1 MFSITRRSGSHVHQW
16 LTDNLLISLGP
27 WLSLQKKIVDG
38 FIEHPADDY
47 VKCLK
52 SYSAIL
58 QQINC
63 FQVSEDF
70 TARARK
76 YWKEAGVE
84 NKVNLYVLSDCATS
98 WLVLSYLA
106 LVRSWEQGRN
116 NCIFEGWLLVGC
128 ILGIE
133 GKAHFIPSRTVWSQ
147 FCFVW
152 LFNWCHIM
160 FFCKNTGRLENCS
173 SNWDSSKAGRQQW
186 GRHLWL
192 CLHRCWQG
200 NFYDDYYHHDDWWW
214 NP

>member
-1 MFSITRRSGSHVHQW
+1 MTSHVHQW

-27 WLSLQKKIVDG
+27 WLKSLKTIFDG
-38 FIEHPADDY
+38 FLEHPADDY

-133 GKAHFIPSRTVWSQ
+133 TRPIAFRVELWCLWCYHN
-147 FCFVW
+147 FV
-152 LFNWCHIM
+152 LNGFS
-160 FFCKNTGRLENCS
+160 FDVT
-173 SNWDSSKAGRQQW
+173 
-186 GRHLWL
+186 
-192 CLHRCWQG
+192 
-200 NFYDDYYHHDDWWW
+200 
-214 NP
+214 